1 MAIELDNRTK
11 ILAGVVVLAAVG
23 AGAWFFFLEDFLR
36 EPPPKPAAAKSAPA
50 GAPKQADAAKPAA
63 DAPKQAP
70 DDAKQVTA
78 ATAPPPGAKPIPTN
92 LDKLIAEVIETSGV
106 NAYYRTLGREV
117 MLRAGGGNE
126 ARKQRTKPA
135 DYQATVEIVNRV
147 FEPAAMT
154 AEIAANLK
162 TGSFDAERMARFL
175 ELLRQPI
182 AVKMAAPE
190 MRSVTPEA
198 TKEHTDSLRKN
209 PPPAARIKMIQTLDD
224 VTRTSEVGIDMAGAL
239 ARDMVDSM
247 LESMKKPGQNVPN
260 EAQQTVGSQLNA
272 MRNQA
277 RAQIREVMYV
287 MYRKTSDEEMSEY
300 VKLLDTDTG
309 RWGWELLANALRPA
323 VVTRGSALGR
333 EAAHFAMATMTAGK
347 ESAAPRPVAQQE
359 QAPAE
364 KPAAAPVAVAA
375 AVEAPGYQRPANIRE
390 VYVRYNDVITATVMR
405 DRAAV
410 KELLDDGKNPNA
422 RQKDGITPLM
432 VAASNGDTEIVSMLL
447 AKGAD
452 PNLRAGSRSALSMV
466 KARGSA
472 GAGMVQLLVRSGA
485 KD

>member
-162 TGSFDAERMARFL
+162 TGIRADADEHDDR
-175 ELLRQPI
+175 
-182 AVKMAAPE
+182 APE
-190 MRSVTPEA
+190 VARDYCGGRTPSFVTCTRTAVILPSAATFAA
-198 TKEHTDSLRKN
+198 TKAYAPTTKSERS
-209 PPPAARIKMIQTLDD
+209 PACE
-224 VTRTSEVGIDMAGAL
+224 VTIGM
-239 ARDMVDSM
+239 
-247 LESMKKPGQNVPN
+247 
-260 EAQQTVGSQLNA
+260 
-272 MRNQA
+272 
-277 RAQIREVMYV
+277 
-287 MYRKTSDEEMSEY
+287 
-300 VKLLDTDTG
+300 
-309 RWGWELLANALRPA
+309 
-323 VVTRGSALGR
+323 
-333 EAAHFAMATMTAGK
+333 
-347 ESAAPRPVAQQE
+347 
-359 QAPAE
+359 
-364 KPAAAPVAVAA
+364 
-375 AVEAPGYQRPANIRE
+375 
-390 VYVRYNDVITATVMR
+390 
-405 DRAAV
+405 
-410 KELLDDGKNPNA
+410 
-422 RQKDGITPLM
+422 
-432 VAASNGDTEIVSMLL
+432 
-447 AKGAD
+447 
-452 PNLRAGSRSALSMV
+452 
-466 KARGSA
+466 SA
-472 GAGMVQLLVRSGA
+472 GTTTRCAPSL
-485 KD
+485 

>member
-1 MAIELDNRTK
+1 MALELNNRTK
-11 ILAGVVVLAAVG
+11 ILAGVVVLAVVG
-23 AGAWFFFLEDFLR
+23 AGAWYFFLDDFLN

-50 GAPKQADAAKPAA
+50 VAPKQAEAAKPVA
-63 DAPKQAP
+63 DAPKQA
-70 DDAKQVTA
+70 DVAKA
-78 ATAPPPGAKPIPTN
+78 ATAPQPGTKPIPTN
-92 LDKLIAEVIETSGV
+92 PDKLIAEVIETSGV
-106 NAYYRTLGREV
+106 IAYFQTLGREV
-117 MLRAGGGNE
+117 MLRAGGGKE
-126 ARKQRTKPA
+126 ARKQATKPA
-135 DYQATVEIVNRV
+135 DYRATVEIVNRV
-147 FEPAAMT
+147 FEPATMS

-162 TGSFDAERMARFL
+162 AGNIDAERMARFL

-182 AVKMAAPE
+182 AVKMTAPE

-198 TKEHTDSLRKN
+198 TKEYTDSLRKN
-209 PPPAARIKMIQTLDD
+209 PPPAARVKMIQTLDD

-247 LESMKKPGQNVPN
+247 LESMKKPGKNVPN

-272 MRNQA
+272 IRNQA

-287 MYRKTSDEEMSEY
+287 MYRKTSDDEMSEY

-309 RWGWELLANALRPA
+309 RWGWEVLANALRPV

-333 EAAHFAMATMTAGK
+333 EAAHFAMTTMTAGK

-359 QAPAE
+359 QTSVE
-364 KPAAAPVAVAA
+364 KPAAAPVAA
-375 AVEAPGYQRPANIRE
+375 AVEAPGYQRSPNIRE
-390 VYVRYNDVITATVMR
+390 LYVRYNDVITATVMR

-410 KELLDDGKNPNA
+410 KNLLDDGKNPNV

-432 VAASNGDTEIVSMLL
+432 VAAANGDTEIASMLL

-452 PNLRAGSRSALSMV
+452 PNARADGRSALFMA

-472 GAGMVQLLVRSGA
+472 GAGMVQLLERSGA